1 MVALKRAAR
10 RADAVRRRWRAAV
23 IGKAVPCGYEVIR
36 LSPAARSFRASISLI
51 AMADYDPESGLTY
64 ERPSS
69 MVERQPNDNEK

>member
-1 MVALKRAAR
+1 MPLGVAGA
-10 RADAVRRRWRAAV
+10 
-23 IGKAVPCGYEVIR
+23 PR
-36 LSPAARSFRASISLI
+36 LSARLCLAVMRLYGYLPRLAPFGFALAFI